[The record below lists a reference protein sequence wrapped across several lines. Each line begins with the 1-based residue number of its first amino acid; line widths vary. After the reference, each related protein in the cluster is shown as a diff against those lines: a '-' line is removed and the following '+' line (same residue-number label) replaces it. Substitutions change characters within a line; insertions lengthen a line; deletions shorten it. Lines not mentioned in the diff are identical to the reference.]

1 MLQGALQWRL
11 GVCRIF
17 SGREGPTEI
26 TLLKSLQRL
35 WSECIK
41 RAEPLVS
48 LSLDLLEVWV
58 DPAGP
63 GPVGHG
69 IGKVEHSR
77 SV

>member
-1 MLQGALQWRL
+1 MELS
-11 GVCRIF
+11 VCRILA
-17 SGREGPTEI
+17 GHGGPTEI

-35 WSECIK
+35 RSERIK

-77 SV
+77 LV